1 MELFLSEHAALIS
14 LSILALMFVGFFL
27 ELLPAAALALIG
39 AASFL
44 LLGYLNQDGIAS
56 AFSNSAPITIGA
68 MFILAA
74 SLRRTGVLDALAAT
88 VLKVA
93 DTSTMGALLLL
104 GATVSIAS
112 AFVNNTAVVVILLP
126 IVIELAQRL
135 KISEKK
141 LLIPLS
147 YISILG
153 GTCTLIGTS
162 TNLLVAGVAHESGL
176 ERFTIFEITP
186 VGLVTFACG
195 IAMLLGLGWLLLP
208 KEQGDVKALAL
219 DTSYLT
225 DVFVREDSAAE
236 GKLAEAVPELTK
248 KGINIVSLNRGN
260 QRLAITQEGA
270 ELKAGDRIT
279 LRANL
284 EELITLIDS
293 GLFRIGI
300 KLRQHEAGEEEHAH
314 ATVTPNDPNI
324 GRRISDM
331 SYLSR
336 HAVTVRGLTRFG
348 SLPGPNLANARL
360 KAGDRMIIDGTE
372 VELRDLATSSGLVI
386 DRSLKVEPFRRKR
399 GPLAI
404 AILLAVILSSA
415 VLGVPLLITSMI
427 GVGAV
432 LAFGCL
438 TLNDAFE
445 AMDASVLALIVAM
458 LMVGEGLQSAGGV
471 EALVG
476 GLEPVLRMASP
487 FWLVLLIYLLT
498 SGLTEVV
505 TNTAVAVIM
514 TPLVIAVGGQLGIDP
529 RALVVAV
536 MFGASAS
543 FASPIGYQTNTIVH
557 AAGNYRF
564 SDFLKIGVPMNL
576 MVGLATSLAIYMFY
590 LH

>member
-1 MELFLSEHAALIS
+1 MELFLTEHAALIS

-471 EALVG
+471 EALVS

>member
-1 MELFLSEHAALIS
+1 MEPFLSEHAALIS
-14 LSILALMFVGFFL
+14 LSILAFMFVGFFL
-27 ELLPAAALALIG
+27 ELLPAAALAIIG
-39 AASFL
+39 AAGFL
-44 LLGYLNQDGIAS
+44 LLGYLDQDGITS

-176 ERFTIFEITP
+176 ERFSIFEITP
-186 VGLVTFACG
+186 VGLVTFAFG

-208 KEQGDVKALAL
+208 KDPGDVKAPAL

-225 DVFVREDSAAE
+225 DAFVREDSV
-236 GKLAEAVPELTK
+236 AVGRLVEDVAELTK

-260 QRLAITQEGA
+260 QRLAIAQEGA

-284 EELITLIDS
+284 EELITLVES

-300 KLRQHEAGEEEHAH
+300 KMRQHEGGEEEHAH
-314 ATVTPNDPNI
+314 VTVTSNDPNI

-360 KAGDRMIIDGTE
+360 KAGDRMIVDGTE
-372 VELRDLATSSGLVI
+372 VELRDLATSSALVV

-471 EALVG
+471 ESLVS

-514 TPLVIAVGGQLGIDP
+514 TPLVIAVGGQLGIEP

-576 MVGLATSLAIYMFY
+576 VVGFATSLAIYVFY

>member
-1 MELFLSEHAALIS
+1 MQAFLTDHAALIS
-14 LSILALMFVGFFL
+14 LSILGLMFVGFFL
-27 ELLPAAALALIG
+27 ERLPAAAMAMVGAGVFLMLGFLDEKGAL
-39 AASFL
+39 
-44 LLGYLNQDGIAS
+44 S

-74 SLRRTGVLDALAAT
+74 SLRRTGVLDAMAAS
-88 VLKVA
+88 VLQVA
-93 DTSTMGALLLL
+93 DKSAVGALLLL
-104 GATVSIAS
+104 GTIVSVAS

-147 YISILG
+147 YISILA

-162 TNLLVAGVAHESGL
+162 TNLLVAGVAQDNGL
-176 ERFTIFEITP
+176 APFGIFEITP
-186 VGLVTFACG
+186 IGLVTFASG
-195 IAMLLGLGWLLLP
+195 LAILLCLGWLLLP
-208 KEQGDVKALAL
+208 RSESDVARPAL
-219 DTSYLT
+219 DSSYLT
-225 DVFVREDSAAE
+225 DVYVREEAPAV
-236 GKLAEAVPELTK
+236 GKLVSDVPELAK
-248 KGINIVSLNRGN
+248 KGINVISLFRGN
-260 QRLAITQEGA
+260 RRLGVADE
-270 ELKAGDRIT
+270 ESVLKAGDRIT
-279 LRANL
+279 LRADL
-284 EELITLIDS
+284 QELLTMVDS

-300 KLRQHEAGEEEHAH
+300 KLRQLDGGAEEHAQ

-324 GRRISDM
+324 GRRISEM
-331 SYLSR
+331 TYLSR

-348 SLPGPNLANARL
+348 SLPGPDLASARV
-360 KAGDRMIIDGTE
+360 KAGDRMIIDGTPS
-372 VELRDLATSSGLVI
+372 ELRDLAASGALVV
-386 DRSLKVEPFRRKR
+386 DTSLKVEPFRRKR

-404 AILLAVILSSA
+404 AILIAVILSSA
-415 VLGVPLLITSMI
+415 VFGVPLLITSLI

-445 AMDASVLALIVAM
+445 AMDAGVLTLIVAM
-458 LMVGEGLQSAGGV
+458 LMVGQGLQSAGGV

-476 GLEPVLRMASP
+476 VLQPVLVMASP
-487 FWLVLLIYLLT
+487 FWLVLMVYLLT
-498 SGLTEVV
+498 SVLTEVV
-505 TNTAVAVIM
+505 TNAAVAVIM
-514 TPLVIAVGGQLGIDP
+514 TPLVIGIGTQLGIDP

-576 MVGLATSLAIYMFY
+576 IVGVATSVAIYFFY
-590 LH
+590 LA

>member
-1 MELFLSEHAALIS
+1 MQAFLTDHAALIS
-14 LSILALMFVGFFL
+14 LSILGLMFVGFFL
-27 ELLPAAALALIG
+27 ERLPAAAMAMVGAGVFLMLGFLDEKGAL
-39 AASFL
+39 
-44 LLGYLNQDGIAS
+44 S

-74 SLRRTGVLDALAAT
+74 SLRRTGVLDAMAAS
-88 VLKVA
+88 VLQVA
-93 DTSTMGALLLL
+93 DKSAVGALLLL
-104 GATVSIAS
+104 GTIVSVAS

-147 YISILG
+147 YISILA

-162 TNLLVAGVAHESGL
+162 TNLLVAGVAQDNGL
-176 ERFTIFEITP
+176 APFGIFEITP
-186 VGLVTFACG
+186 IGLVTFASG
-195 IAMLLGLGWLLLP
+195 LAILLGLGWLLLP
-208 KEQGDVKALAL
+208 RSESDVARPAL
-219 DTSYLT
+219 DSSYLT
-225 DVFVREDSAAE
+225 DVYVREEAPAV
-236 GKLAEAVPELTK
+236 GKLVSDVPELAK
-248 KGINIVSLNRGN
+248 KGINVISLFRGN
-260 QRLAITQEGA
+260 RRLGVADE
-270 ELKAGDRIT
+270 ESVLKAGDRIT
-279 LRANL
+279 LRADL
-284 EELITLIDS
+284 QELLTMVDS

-300 KLRQHEAGEEEHAH
+300 KLRQLDGGAEEHAQ

-324 GRRISDM
+324 GRRISEM
-331 SYLSR
+331 TYLSR

-348 SLPGPNLANARL
+348 SLPGPDLASARV
-360 KAGDRMIIDGTE
+360 KAGDRMIIDGTPS
-372 VELRDLATSSGLVI
+372 ELRDLAASGALVV
-386 DRSLKVEPFRRKR
+386 DTSLKVEPFRRKR

-404 AILLAVILSSA
+404 AILIAVILSSA
-415 VLGVPLLITSMI
+415 VFGVPLLITSLI

-445 AMDASVLALIVAM
+445 AMDAGVLTLIVAM
-458 LMVGEGLQSAGGV
+458 LMVGQGLQSAGGV

-476 GLEPVLRMASP
+476 VLQPVLVMASP
-487 FWLVLLIYLLT
+487 FWLVLMVYLLT
-498 SGLTEVV
+498 SVLTEVV
-505 TNTAVAVIM
+505 TNAAVAVIM
-514 TPLVIAVGGQLGIDP
+514 TPLVIGIGTQLGIDP

-576 MVGLATSLAIYMFY
+576 IVGVATSVAIYFFY
-590 LH
+590 LA

>member
-471 EALVG
+471 EALVS